1 VTSVSTGYEYAL
13 TNGNDYTISS
23 SSNFLSTSYHYPY
36 NAYIDDTTSEW
47 ISGSGYDSTLGTY
60 TGSYST
66 IVDEVIIS
74 GEWTQV
80 MMPYPLRITSANFI
94 NNTMGVSL
102 VSYEISCW

>member
-1 VTSVSTGYEYAL
+1 MIILYRRRA
-13 TNGNDYTISS
+13 I
-23 SSNFLSTSYHYPY
+23 LSTSYHAYYPY

-74 GEWTQV
+74 GEWTGND
-80 MMPYPLRITSANFI
+80 A
-94 NNTMGVSL
+94 VSIKDN
-102 VSYEISCW
+102 VCEFY